1 MISKNQQKLI
11 RSLENKKYRKLNG
24 LFVAE
29 GRKVVNEMLS
39 ANFPYQHIYATENSF
54 LNGQDVPVSL
64 IDEKELAKCS
74 FLKTPDR
81 VLAIAKLPT
90 PHFDGFTQKVN
101 LYLDGIRDPGNLGTI
116 IRLADWY
123 GLKQIYCSTDCVDAF
138 NPKTVQASMGSI
150 FRISVCYLDNEQT
163 KENLPQDLPVYGAVM
178 NGDNIHEVDIETP
191 CMLII
196 GNESNGIRDFG
207 ENLLSKRISIPKY
220 GHAESLNAALA
231 TGILLDKFSR
241 A

>member
-39 ANFPYQHIYATENSF
+39 ANFPYEHIYSTEDSF
-54 LNGQDVPVSL
+54 LENEQTNITL
-64 IDEKELAKCS
+64 IDERELAKSS

-81 VLAIAKLPT
+81 ALAIAKLPSSD
-90 PHFDGFTQKVN
+90 FNGFTQKVN

-123 GLKQIYCSTDCVDAF
+123 GLKEIYCSQDCVDAF
-138 NPKTVQASMGSI
+138 NPKAVQASMGSI
-150 FRISVCYLDNEQT
+150 FRISVCYVDETQIG
-163 KENLPQDLPVYGAVM
+163 ENLSQNMAIYGAVM
-178 NGDNIHEVDIETP
+178 NGSNIHEISIKTP
-191 CMLII
+191 CILMI
-196 GNESNGIRDFG
+196 GNESNGIRSFG
-207 ENLLSKRISIPKY
+207 EGLLNERISIPKY
-220 GHAESLNAALA
+220 GNAESLNAALA